1 MFLCRT
7 DKGSPHLSVYL
18 SYITRHKCIVCA
30 KVLGNLPAFL
40 DLILQKSSFLCSLGW
55 YRSFQGVTE
64 LVLEPSWCNSYN
76 FFYYYECFFQEILT
90 LFVESHLCFKFFWK
104 KKYCSTRILTAP
116 ATLSPLD
123 ESLWFNTHITIVHY
137 QPNHVKLIQKVFP
150 PSTSAFTISK
160 YKKSLKLDVSF
171 VD

>member
-18 SYITRHKCIVCA
+18 SCITRHKCVVCVNA
-30 KVLGNLPAFL
+30 KVFGNLPAFL

-55 YRSFQGVTE
+55 YRSFQGVTSFGAI
-64 LVLEPSWCNSYN
+64 LMQLLQ

-90 LFVESHLCFKFFWK
+90 LFVESHLYFKFFWEK
-104 KKYCSTRILTAP
+104 KKSKYCSTRILTAP
-116 ATLSPLD
+116 ASLPPLD

-137 QPNHVKLIQKVFP
+137 QPNHVKLITKVFP

-160 YKKSLKLDVSF
+160 YKKSLKLDA
-171 VD
+171 